1 MDTAQ
6 DLLLCVANDAR
17 DFSGA
22 SMSSEFSSNSCCSSG
37 ASSLTSQDLGRIL
50 EEELF
55 SSGQSSSGDKMYVVR
70 TKTEKKKKNK
80 KRADVEEGRSF
91 TLVVDEVRKKKK
103 SRSDEV
109 WTEDETS
116 LSGGGG
122 FSRWRKDSY
131 SRREWKEE
139 AEAEEDIFQD
149 FVSMVAREE
158 RRKEDGVEINDAFWN
173 ICLGEEGERERRRL
187 SRVLESLHIGD
198 RPDIFAD
205 RCELLEGR
213 TRLNRRRNDK
223 DLGADD
229 FFSDWR
235 GNLQEKRG
243 GRGKGKR
250 RRRGRRSRAPTAKRE
265 GQQQQEEE
273 VKIFK
278 KRRRSGR
285 NNKEKKNK
293 ADFASLFNLE
303 DDGKKDEACP
313 VVGRRRSRDEVEDEE
328 VMIKE
333 NSPKR
338 FKPEQ
343 HQHQQRG
350 SFELIT
356 GAIEQKIR
364 EAFAAAEYEE
374 LEEEDDDDV
383 DAEELSWSDRL
394 AESSEE
400 FSSLR
405 DEVRRLRKSVRAR
418 ADSEAEVVAF
428 KEWRWNLENNADKEE
443 EEEAEDVFG
452 EWRHNFDQG
461 DLVQSPRSPA
471 VKIGSKSLVV
481 QGPAVAMKKKTGSQ
495 DKPRPEK
502 KGESRRASAA
512 LKERRRLGRCR
523 GQLSQP
529 RQRMGGK

>member
-1 MDTAQ
+1 M
-6 DLLLCVANDAR
+6 
-17 DFSGA
+17 
-22 SMSSEFSSNSCCSSG
+22 
-37 ASSLTSQDLGRIL
+37 
-50 EEELF
+50 
-55 SSGQSSSGDKMYVVR
+55 
-70 TKTEKKKKNK
+70 
-80 KRADVEEGRSF
+80 
-91 TLVVDEVRKKKK
+91 
-103 SRSDEV
+103 
-109 WTEDETS
+109 
-116 LSGGGG
+116 
-122 FSRWRKDSY
+122 
-131 SRREWKEE
+131 
-139 AEAEEDIFQD
+139 
-149 FVSMVAREE
+149 
-158 RRKEDGVEINDAFWN
+158 
-173 ICLGEEGERERRRL
+173 
-187 SRVLESLHIGD
+187 
-198 RPDIFAD
+198 
-205 RCELLEGR
+205 
-213 TRLNRRRNDK
+213 
-223 DLGADD
+223 
-229 FFSDWR
+229 
-235 GNLQEKRG
+235 
-243 GRGKGKR
+243 
-250 RRRGRRSRAPTAKRE
+250 
-265 GQQQQEEE
+265 
-273 VKIFK
+273 KIFK
-278 KRRRSGR
+278 KRRSGR

-293 ADFASLFNLE
+293 ADFASLLNLE

-338 FKPEQ
+338 FKAEQHQ

-374 LEEEDDDDV
+374 EEEEDDDDV

-443 EEEAEDVFG
+443 EEEAEDVFE
-452 EWRHNFDQG
+452 EWRHNFDQE
-461 DLVQSPRSPA
+461 DLVQSRRPPA

-481 QGPAVAMKKKTGSQ
+481 QSPAAAMKKKISNQ